1 MPATRP
7 RPGRARSPTR
17 SLGTRDRTW
26 SQASRVQERSWRR
39 HLLIVWAGRAPGT
52 PGGRAAGRGQ
62 PGRDLIPVR
71 DSKVQDGRVL
81 VFGVAPWGAF
91 VAGVKGGA

>member
-1 MPATRP
+1 MQVDLQR
-7 RPGRARSPTR
+7 RR
-17 SLGTRDRTW
+17 GTNC
-26 SQASRVQERSWRR
+26 VE
-39 HLLIVWAGRAPGT
+39 V
-52 PGGRAAGRGQ
+52 AAGCQ
-62 PGRDLIPVR
+62 DLIPVR